1 MEVKALKT
9 ALNTITY
16 GQYVTSGNCNNMVSE
31 IHWATVEV
39 LCQLGYLELAGYHRW
54 KITKLGRL
62 CLEMGH
68 EYAQAYNHPPLPS
81 DSDWNALESNVEFS
95 TPNLAYTSSGYG
107 YIGIWDDDLYDWSIL
122 VMDGNPDYT
131 APEPVECPRCHGTD
145 TKDYNAGRAYI
156 LDLPGYMGQCN
167 TCGYAWSSP
176 YQMWNK

>member
-1 MEVKALKT
+1 MKLTESQVKALKT

-95 TPNLAYTSSGYG
+95 TPNLAYTSSGYS

-131 APEPVECPRCHGTD
+131 APEPPDCPHCSNHRGKHHVSPYNTSNRIDWPDYKWECDH
-145 TKDYNAGRAYI
+145 
-156 LDLPGYMGQCN
+156 
-167 TCGYAWSSP
+167 CGYLFDD
-176 YQMWNK
+176 